1 LSVDGRDSADQLD
14 PHTLLFGDDEF
25 DGDVHA
31 YPSSSRRQER
41 RDRGRRRRN
50 RLLTSIG
57 VLFVL
62 VVAGAAYFGY
72 SASVS
77 AKDFSGSGSGSITV
91 QVHSGDGADAIGGTL
106 QSTGV
111 VASKRAFTNAA
122 SGNGGADNIQPGFY
136 RLRKG
141 MSAQSALSMLLDPTS
156 QVVEK
161 VTIPEGRTE
170 QDVVGLVATALNVP
184 VDQVSAVAKNLAA
197 LDLPGGYGPTATGSP
212 TTAEGFFFPATYS
225 FDPGT
230 KPAVALQMITA
241 QFVQEDRKIGF
252 AGNAKTVGITPYQGL
267 IIASIA
273 QAEVKFPADA
283 PKVARVILNRLAINK
298 PLQIDAT
305 SVYGAEL
312 LGLDLSKV
320 TYSQL
325 DSPYNSYTH
334 NGLPPTPIGNPGETM
349 LQAAVAPAAGDW
361 LYYVNSDAQGH
372 LFFTNSEAA
381 FATAAAACAQNHW
394 GCG

>member
-1 LSVDGRDSADQLD
+1 MSVDGRDSADHLD

-25 DGDVHA
+25 DGDAAVH
-31 YPSSSRRQER
+31 SRSSRRQER
-41 RDRGRRRRN
+41 RDRGRHRRN

-57 VLFVL
+57 LLFVL
-62 VVAGAAYFGY
+62 VVAGSAYFAYG
-72 SASVS
+72 ASVS
-77 AKDFSGSGSGSITV
+77 AKDYQGAGLGSTTV

-106 QSTGV
+106 QSAGV

-122 SGNGGADNIQPGFY
+122 SGNAAVDNIQPGFY

-161 VTIPEGRTE
+161 VTIAEGRT
-170 QDVVGLVATALNVP
+170 QLDVVTLLATALNAP
-184 VDQVSAVAKNLAA
+184 AAQVAAAAKNLAA
-197 LDLPGGYGPTATGSP
+197 LDLPGGYGPTATASP
-212 TTAEGFFFPATYS
+212 TVAEGFFFPATYS

-230 KPAVALQMITA
+230 KPADALQTITA

-252 AGNAKTVGITPYQGL
+252 ASGAKKAGLTPYQAL

-312 LGLDLSKV
+312 QGLDLSKV

-334 NGLPPTPIGNPGETM
+334 DGLPPTPIGNPGETM
-349 LQAAVAPAAGDW
+349 LQAAIAPAAGDW

-372 LFFTNSEAA
+372 LFFTDSEAA
-381 FATAAAACAQNHW
+381 FATAAAACAQNNW